1 MNDILYLPVVTTV
14 IDDLN
19 QEIETTEYT
28 KLVFCEKESASRNE
42 FFSAGQNGLK
52 PQYVFII
59 YTLEYN
65 DEDSLKY
72 KDKTFQVYRT
82 YERKDEC
89 IELYCEVRAGG

>member
-1 MNDILYLPVVTTV
+1 MNDILYLPVITTV

-28 KLVFCEKESASRNE
+28 KLVFCKKESASRNE

-82 YERKDEC
+82 YERKDER
-89 IELYCEVRAGG
+89 IELYCEVRTGG